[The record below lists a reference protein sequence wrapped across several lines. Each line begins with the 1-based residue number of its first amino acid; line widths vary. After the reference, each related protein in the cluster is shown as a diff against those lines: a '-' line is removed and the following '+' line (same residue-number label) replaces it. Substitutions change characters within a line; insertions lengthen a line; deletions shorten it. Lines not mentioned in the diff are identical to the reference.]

1 MTQPKRPSPALDTPL
16 VITRGEVFEMI
27 DVARESGIAS
37 GKQIAY
43 GDILDYAEKRLA
55 AAEDALR
62 TSPDSPLA
70 LAECMVL
77 SHLVDFYTGA
87 PETFTRQAHEHNE
100 ALAEVGM
107 SLGLF
112 PSTALDNVRRA
123 QAKGTL

>member
-1 MTQPKRPSPALDTPL
+1 MTQPKQPLPALDTPL

-87 PETFTRQAHEHNE
+87 PETFHRQAHERNE